1 MVNCGQILR
10 SRGGKAEIGIWGI
23 KVFPHSARSTPWHPK
38 DIPPKL
44 QAPSPAFC
52 TSRVPVHLPSS
63 ALAPFEPSSPA
74 PQSHVE
80 LHSGPQNAQGTV
92 RGTHLDTN
100 QPGPLGHATLHMVH
114 AQRARGGR
122 PTLCPPPG
130 SSPNKYPINGSS
142 YSLRALVLGCRDAP
156 QSGSSCSSSS
166 SFRPLVVTM
175 WSSCFMY
182 RSRSCM
188 KWGMR
193 VFSRTPNF
201 FSRFTSS

>member
-1 MVNCGQILR
+1 MVKCGQILR
-10 SRGGKAEIGIWGI
+10 RRRKQRLGFGELKS
-23 KVFPHSARSTPWHPK
+23 FPTLLGAPHGTLRTSPQNCNP
-38 DIPPKL
+38 
-44 QAPSPAFC
+44 PSPAFC
-52 TSRVPVHLPSS
+52 TSGGPVHLPSS
-63 ALAPFEPSSPA
+63 ALAPSEPSSPA

-92 RGTHLDTN
+92 RGTHIDTN

-130 SSPNKYPINGSS
+130 SSPNKYPINGTS
-142 YSLRALVLGCRDAP
+142 YSLRALVLGCGDAP